1 MKVAHISFRD
11 DVARNLF
18 LRRLKRR
25 MRADG
30 HDSSYVS
37 KWVRERFDPE
47 LHVIYV
53 IGDEHADRCDDVA
66 LDVSGVACKIEEH
79 MT

>member
-1 MKVAHISFRD
+1 LKVAHVSFRD

-30 HDSSYVS
+30 HPPVFVS

-47 LHVIYV
+47 LDVIYV
-53 IGDEHADRCDDVA
+53 IGDEHADRCDTVA
-66 LDVSGVACKIEEH
+66 LDISGVTCTIEEDA
-79 MT
+79 

>member
-1 MKVAHISFRD
+1 MKVAHVSFRD

-25 MRADG
+25 MRTDG
-30 HDSSYVS
+30 LEPDYVS

-47 LHVIYV
+47 LDVIYV
-53 IGDEHADRCDDVA
+53 IGDEHAERCDDIA
-66 LDVSGVACKIEEH
+66 IDVSGVTCKIEEH
-79 MT
+79 T